1 MSARFRRRPMRGR
14 LAVESLERRL
24 PLAADAAMETDPTA
38 VAPTL
43 VVCPPPSWPAIP
55 TEPFTTGLPEANADR
70 PWMQLATAAET
81 GSIVIWVRLAV
92 SGGVPTV
99 QTLPVWGRLNGAEP
113 VAAAAAEGMVSGLS
127 PDAALASVTGWVFGG
142 AGTDPA
148 AVWPQPLD
156 TFTTAAPPEADGV
169 QDWFLVLQSPSDFA
183 LGLATAVAVL
193 AGAPNAEFMSEPE
206 SDPAAGP
213 AVAEAPRPFA
223 GLLVPGRA
231 APAAGILP
239 DDADAAAWLRDA
251 RGAEMGSFVL
261 WAGASGGMP
270 VLVPLFVKFNAAGGD
285 DPAFDP
291 AATRQRTAR
300 FYPADGGAAVPLP
313 DAFDESALNLNP
325 APDDSSSATAAASPW
340 PGAGFIVAHTDSNLE
355 ILIATL
361 FMPLVLQGGEGD
373 FFADGSDPEA
383 ITALFGPGAVAPP
396 PAPAVALEQDT
407 GVAADGVTSD
417 GRLAVAAAPDARV
430 EYSIDRGR
438 TWAAAFNAVEGRNR
452 VAVRQV
458 DLLGQPS
465 LETTFEFTLDTRA
478 AAPRIAL
485 ADGTRPAAG
494 NPLRRQAELEIRG
507 LEPAARIEY
516 SVAGGAWQ
524 GAWQAIE
531 GQNAVR
537 VRQVDVAG
545 NASEPSAEMR
555 FRIDSRVEPLTVAL
569 ARDTGWSETD
579 RVTVDPAL
587 ALGGREPG
595 ATVRYSVDGG
605 GSWSGRF
612 SPREGLNVV
621 LVRQIDE
628 AGNVS
633 AATRFTFTLD
643 RRQPA
648 PPVVQGVR
656 GRGRPVTIAGQP
668 GGTRLEYSIGGAAW
682 TTEAV
687 GTAGRREGVRIRF
700 VDRAGNAS
708 APSAEFRGG
717 IRPG

>member
-1 MSARFRRRPMRGR
+1 MSARSRRRPMRGP

-24 PLAADAAMETDPTA
+24 SLAADVGTEPDPAA

-43 VVCPPPSWPAIP
+43 VVCPPPSWQAIP
-55 TEPFTTGLPEANADR
+55 TEPFTTGLPEADADR
-70 PWMQLATAAET
+70 PWIQLASAAET
-81 GSIVIWVRLAV
+81 GTIVIWVRLAV

-99 QTLPVWGRLNGAEP
+99 QTLPVWGRLNGVEP
-113 VAAAAAEGMVSGLS
+113 VAEAGAGSTVSGLS

-148 AVWPQPLD
+148 ADWPQSLD
-156 TFTTAAPPEADGV
+156 TFTAAAPPEADGV

-193 AGAPNAEFMSEPE
+193 AGAPNAEFTSEPE
-206 SDPAAGP
+206 SEPGAGP
-213 AVAEAPRPFA
+213 AVAAEPLPFA

-231 APAAGILP
+231 APATGILP

-251 RGAEMGSFVL
+251 RGAETGSFVL
-261 WAGASGGMP
+261 WAGTSGGMP
-270 VLVPLFVKFNAAGGD
+270 MVVPLFVKLNAAGD
-285 DPAFDP
+285 DPAFNP
-291 AATRQRTAR
+291 SATRQRTAR
-300 FYPADGGAAVPLP
+300 FFPSDGGAVVPLP
-313 DAFDESALNLNP
+313 DAFDESASNPNP
-325 APDDSSSATAAASPW
+325 ASDELPSGSAAASPW
-340 PGAGFIVAHTDSNLE
+340 PGEGFIVVHTDSNFE
-355 ILIATL
+355 ILLATL
-361 FMPLVLQGGEGD
+361 FIPLMLRGGGGD
-373 FFADGSDPEA
+373 FFANNADPA
-383 ITALFGPGAVAPP
+383 PIAALFGPGVSAPP

-407 GVAADGVTSD
+407 GMATDGITSD

-430 EYSIDRGR
+430 EYSTDAGR

-452 VAVRQV
+452 VVVRQV

-465 LETTFEFTLDTRA
+465 PETTFEFTLDTRA
-478 AAPRIAL
+478 ATPRIAL

-494 NPLRRQAELEIRG
+494 NPLRRQADLEIRG
-507 LEPAARIEY
+507 IEPAARIEY
-516 SVAGGAWQ
+516 SVAGGPWAGSWH
-524 GAWQAIE
+524 AVE

-545 NASEPSAEMR
+545 NVSEPSAEMW
-555 FRIDSRVEPLTVAL
+555 FRLDSQAEPLTVAL
-569 ARDTGWSETD
+569 ARDTGWSDTD
-579 RVTVDPAL
+579 RVTADPAL

-595 ATVRYSVDGG
+595 ATVKYSVDGG
-605 GSWSGRF
+605 ASWSSRF
-612 SPREGLNVV
+612 SPHEGRNVL
-621 LVRQIDE
+621 LVRQIDK

-643 RRQPA
+643 RLQPP
-648 PPVVQGVR
+648 PPVVQAAR

-668 GGTRLEYSIGGAAW
+668 GGTRVEYSVGGAAW
-682 TTEAV
+682 TTEVVA
-687 GTAGRREGVRIRF
+687 TAGRREGVRIRF

-708 APSAEFRGG
+708 APSAEFRGT